1 MRKMAGDLLVL
12 ETPELV
18 AQALADHFVEDAQ
31 YALGDRGAFFVAL
44 AGGTT
49 PKAAY
54 ELLAR
59 EPRRSKVDWNNV
71 HIFFGDERCV
81 PPQSQESNYNMA
93 AQAFLRSVDVPTRN
107 VHRIHGEDDPA
118 RAASQYATLLVEM
131 TGRPPALDL
140 ILLGM
145 GADGHTASLFPG
157 MDPRVH
163 EQQFVRSVY
172 VEKLRAHRVTFTPL
186 VINNAAHVVIAVE
199 GVLKAPALYA
209 VLKGPHEPS
218 VHPIQIVS
226 PKHGTLTWLVD
237 RAAAAELSPK

>member
-1 MRKMAGDLLVL
+1 MAGNLLVL

-18 AQALADHFVEDAQ
+18 AEALADKFVEAARS
-31 YALGDRGAFFVAL
+31 ALEQRGSFFVAL

-59 EPRRSKVDWNNV
+59 EPRRSKIDWKNV
-71 HIFFGDERCV
+71 QVLFGDERCV
-81 PPQSQESNYNMA
+81 PPQSEESNYNMA
-93 AQAFLRSVDVPTRN
+93 AGALLRSVDIPNQN
-107 VHRIHGEDDPA
+107 VHRIHGEDDPV

-157 MDPRVH
+157 PDPRVN
-163 EQQFVRSVY
+163 EQQFVRAVY
-172 VEKLRAHRVTFTPL
+172 VDKLRAHRITFTPL
-186 VINNAAHVVIAVE
+186 VINNAAHVVIAIE
-199 GVLKAPALYA
+199 GLPKAPALYA
-209 VLKGPHEPS
+209 VLKGPYEPS
-218 VHPIQIVS
+218 VHPIQIIS

-237 RAAAAELSPK
+237 RAAAAELTPK

>member
-1 MRKMAGDLLVL
+1 MAGNLLVV

-18 AQALADHFVEDAQ
+18 AQALADQFVEAARS
-31 YALGDRGAFFVAL
+31 ALEQRGSFFVAL

-54 ELLAR
+54 ELLAQ
-59 EPRRSKVDWNNV
+59 EPRRSKIDWKDV
-71 HIFFGDERCV
+71 HVLFGDERCV
-81 PPQSQESNYNMA
+81 PPQSEDSNYNMA
-93 AQAFLRSVDVPTRN
+93 AGAFLRSVDIPNQN
-107 VHRIHGEDDPA
+107 VHRIHGEDDPV

-157 MDPRVH
+157 ADPRVN
-163 EQQFVRSVY
+163 EQQFVRAVY
-172 VEKLRAHRVTFTPL
+172 VDKLRAHRITFTPL
-186 VINNAAHVVIAVE
+186 VINNAAHVVIAIE
-199 GVLKAPALYA
+199 GLPKAPALYA
-209 VLKGPHEPS
+209 VLKGPYEPS
-218 VHPIQIVS
+218 VHPIQIIS

-237 RAAAAELSPK
+237 RAAAAELAPT